1 MAEGNIMNSKKILG
15 SILLSLSACIWGGM
29 FVVVKDVVS
38 VIHPLQLVWLR
49 YLVAIVFLILFSI
62 LKREKWSIHKR
73 DIGLIVIIG
82 LIGNTISIVAQETG
96 TWLSSAQTGAVITS
110 ATPSF
115 MVIFAWLIFK
125 EKITRVKIVSLVM
138 ATIGVVMIVGIHLE
152 GNNILLGVLSLIIA
166 ALTWALMSVLIQK
179 VNHYS
184 SLQITIMST
193 IIAIICLT
201 PVVFTD
207 TASLVNIDFL
217 EPKIILSLLYLG
229 VISTALA
236 FVMWNRGLTLVNSS
250 SSGLFFLLQPIV
262 GTLLGWLFLK
272 ESVSIGF
279 FIGAILIIGSVW
291 ISVKFESK

>member
-1 MAEGNIMNSKKILG
+1 MNSKKILG

-73 DIGLIVIIG
+73 DIGLIVIID

-152 GNNILLGVLSLIIA
+152 GNSILLGVLSLIIA

-201 PVVFTD
+201 PVVFTN

>member
-1 MAEGNIMNSKKILG
+1 MNSKKILG

>member
-1 MAEGNIMNSKKILG
+1 MNSKKILG

-38 VIHPLQLVWLR
+38 VVHPLQLVWLR
-49 YLVAIVFLILFSI
+49 YLVAIIFLILFSI
-62 LKREKWSIHKR
+62 LKREKWSIHKK
-73 DIGLIVIIG
+73 DIGLIIAIG
-82 LIGNTISIVAQETG
+82 LIGNAISIVAQETG

-125 EKITRVKIVSLVM
+125 EKITRVKVVSLVM

-166 ALTWALMSVLIQK
+166 ALTWALMSILIQK

-193 IIAIICLT
+193 VVAIICLT
-201 PVVFTD
+201 PVIFTN

-272 ESVSIGF
+272 ESVSFGF
-279 FIGAILIIGSVW
+279 FLGTILIVGSVW
-291 ISVKFESK
+291 ISVKFESN

>member
-1 MAEGNIMNSKKILG
+1 MNSKKILG
-15 SILLSLSACIWGGM
+15 SILLSVSACIWGGM

-49 YLVAIVFLILFSI
+49 YLVAIVFLVLFSI
-62 LKREKWSIHKR
+62 LKKEKWTIHKR
-73 DIGLIVIIG
+73 DIGLVVIIG
-82 LIGNTISIVAQETG
+82 LISNTISIVAQETG

-125 EKITRVKIVSLVM
+125 EKITHVKIISLVM
-138 ATIGVVMIVGIHLE
+138 ASIGVIMIVGIHLV

-179 VNHYS
+179 VKHYS

-193 IIAIICLT
+193 MIAIICLT
-201 PVVFTD
+201 PVVFTN
-207 TASLVNIDFL
+207 TLNLTNIDFL
-217 EPKIILSLLYLG
+217 EPKIVLSLLYLG

-236 FVMWNRGLTLVNSS
+236 FVMWNKGLTLVNSS

-262 GTLLGWLFLK
+262 GTLLGWMFLK
-272 ESVSIGF
+272 ESISIGF

-291 ISVKFESK
+291 VSVRFEGK

>member
-1 MAEGNIMNSKKILG
+1 M
-15 SILLSLSACIWGGM
+15 
-29 FVVVKDVVS
+29 VKDVVS
-38 VIHPLQLVWLR
+38 VVHPLQLVWLR
-49 YLVAIVFLILFSI
+49 YLVAIIFLILFSI

-125 EKITRVKIVSLVM
+125 EKITRVKIISLVM

-193 IIAIICLT
+193 IVAVISLT
-201 PVVFTD
+201 PVVFMN

-272 ESVSIGF
+272 ESVSLGF
-279 FIGAILIIGSVW
+279 FLGTILIVGSVW
-291 ISVKFESK
+291 ISVKFESN

>member
-1 MAEGNIMNSKKILG
+1 MNSKKILG

-201 PVVFTD
+201 PVVFTN

>member
-1 MAEGNIMNSKKILG
+1 MNSKKILG
-15 SILLSLSACIWGGM
+15 SILLSVSACIWGGM

-49 YLVAIVFLILFSI
+49 YLVAIVFLVLFSI
-62 LKREKWSIHKR
+62 LKKEKWTIYKR

-125 EKITRVKIVSLVM
+125 EKITHVKIISLVM
-138 ATIGVVMIVGIHLE
+138 ASIGVIMIVGIHLV

-179 VNHYS
+179 VKHYS

-193 IIAIICLT
+193 MIAIICLT
-201 PVVFTD
+201 PVVFTNKLNL
-207 TASLVNIDFL
+207 TNIDFL
-217 EPKIILSLLYLG
+217 EPKIVLSLLYLG

-236 FVMWNRGLTLVNSS
+236 FVMWNKGLTLVNSS

-262 GTLLGWLFLK
+262 GTLLGWMFLK
-272 ESVSIGF
+272 ESISIGF

-291 ISVKFESK
+291 VSVRFEGK